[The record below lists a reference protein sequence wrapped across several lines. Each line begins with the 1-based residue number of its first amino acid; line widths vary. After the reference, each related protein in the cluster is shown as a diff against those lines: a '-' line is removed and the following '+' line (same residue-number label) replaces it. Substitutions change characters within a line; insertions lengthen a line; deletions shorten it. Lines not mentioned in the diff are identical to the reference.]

1 MALLEVSHVSKS
13 YGNNRVL
20 DDVTFN
26 ITKGKIVGLLGPN
39 GSGKTTLIKLIND
52 LLKEDSGTIKVE
64 GLDLGVETKKLISY
78 LPDKNYLNNNMTVLE
93 LLNYFKDFYEDFR
106 IDKAK
111 ELIGKLDLDLNQKL
125 KTMSKGT
132 KEKVQLILVMS
143 RKAKLY
149 ILDEPIGG
157 IDPAARDYIINTILT
172 NFSNDASL
180 LISTHLIS
188 DLEKVL
194 DEVIF
199 LKNGKV
205 VRSGSTD
212 EIRKETN
219 MSINDLFRETLIIK
233 SDS

>member
-1 MALLEVSHVSKS
+1 MALLEVSHITKS

-26 ITKGKIVGLLGPN
+26 ISKGKIVGLLGPN

-52 LLKEDSGTIKVE
+52 LLKEDDGIIKVE

-111 ELIGKLDLDLNQKL
+111 ELIGKLGLDLNQKL

-149 ILDEPIGG
+149 VLDEPIGG

-219 MSINDLFRETLIIK
+219 MSINDLFREEFK
-233 SDS
+233 C

>member
-1 MALLEVSHVSKS
+1 M
-13 YGNNRVL
+13 
-20 DDVTFN
+20 
-26 ITKGKIVGLLGPN
+26 
-39 GSGKTTLIKLIND
+39 
-52 LLKEDSGTIKVE
+52 
-64 GLDLGVETKKLISY
+64 
-78 LPDKNYLNNNMTVLE
+78 
-93 LLNYFKDFYEDFR
+93 
-106 IDKAK
+106 
-111 ELIGKLDLDLNQKL
+111 IGKLDLDLNQKL

-219 MSINDLFRETLIIK
+219 MSINDLFREEFK
-233 SDS
+233 C

>member
-1 MALLEVSHVSKS
+1 MALLEVSHITKS
-13 YGNNRVL
+13 YGNNKVL
-20 DDVTFN
+20 DDVTFS
-26 ITKGKIVGLLGPN
+26 IPKGKIVGLLGPN

-52 LLKEDSGTIKVE
+52 LLKEDSGTIKVN

-212 EIRKETN
+212 EIRKETK
-219 MSINDLFRETLIIK
+219 MSINDLFREEFK
-233 SDS
+233 C

>member
-1 MALLEVSHVSKS
+1 MALLEVSHVCKS
-13 YGNNRVL
+13 YGANRVL
-20 DDVTFN
+20 DDVTFS
-26 ITKGKIVGLLGPN
+26 IPKGKIVGLLGPN

-111 ELIGKLDLDLNQKL
+111 ELIGKLNLDLNQKL

-219 MSINDLFRETLIIK
+219 MSINDLFREEFK
-233 SDS
+233 C

>member
-1 MALLEVSHVSKS
+1 MALLEVSHITKS
-13 YGNNRVL
+13 YGNNKVL
-20 DDVTFN
+20 DDVTFS
-26 ITKGKIVGLLGPN
+26 IPKGKIVGLLGPN

-52 LLKEDSGTIKVE
+52 LLKEDSGTIKVN
-64 GLDLGVETKKLISY
+64 GLDLGVETKKIISY

-212 EIRKETN
+212 EIRKETKL
-219 MSINDLFRETLIIK
+219 SINDLFREEFK
-233 SDS
+233 C

>member
-13 YGNNRVL
+13 YGANRVL

-64 GLDLGVETKKLISY
+64 GLELGVETKKLISY

-219 MSINDLFRETLIIK
+219 MSINDLFREK
-233 SDS
+233 FKC

>member
-13 YGNNRVL
+13 YGANRVL
-20 DDVTFN
+20 DDVTFS
-26 ITKGKIVGLLGPN
+26 IPKGKIVGLLGPN

-52 LLKEDSGTIKVE
+52 LLKEDSGSIKVE

-111 ELIGKLDLDLNQKL
+111 ELIGKLGLDLNQKL

-219 MSINDLFRETLIIK
+219 ISINDLFREEFK
-233 SDS
+233 C

>member
-26 ITKGKIVGLLGPN
+26 IAKGKIVGLLGPN

-219 MSINDLFRETLIIK
+219 MSINDLFREEFK
-233 SDS
+233 C

>member
-1 MALLEVSHVSKS
+1 MALLEVSHITKS
-13 YGNNRVL
+13 YGNNKVL
-20 DDVTFN
+20 DDVTFS
-26 ITKGKIVGLLGPN
+26 IPKGKIVGLLGPN

-52 LLKEDSGTIKVE
+52 LLKEDSGTIKVN
-64 GLDLGVETKKLISY
+64 GLDLGVETKKIISY

-172 NFSNDASL
+172 NFSDDASL

-212 EIRKETN
+212 EIRKETKL
-219 MSINDLFRETLIIK
+219 SINDLFREEFK
-233 SDS
+233 C

>member
-1 MALLEVSHVSKS
+1 MALLEVSHVTKS
-13 YGNNRVL
+13 YGANRVL
-20 DDVTFN
+20 DDVTFK
-26 ITKGKIVGLLGPN
+26 ISKGKIVGLLGPN

-78 LPDKNYLNNNMTVLE
+78 LPDKNYLNNNMTVIE

-111 ELIGKLDLDLNQKL
+111 ELIGKLNLDLNQKL

-172 NFSNDASL
+172 NFSDDASL

-205 VRSGSTD
+205 VRCGSTD
-212 EIRKETN
+212 EIRKETKL
-219 MSINDLFRETLIIK
+219 SINDLFREEFK
-233 SDS
+233 C

>member
-52 LLKEDSGTIKVE
+52 LLKEDSGSIKVE
-64 GLDLGVETKKLISY
+64 GLDLGVETMKLISY

-111 ELIGKLDLDLNQKL
+111 ELIGKLGLDLNQKL

-172 NFSNDASL
+172 NFKFIVNL
-180 LISTHLIS
+180 
-188 DLEKVL
+188 
-194 DEVIF
+194 
-199 LKNGKV
+199 
-205 VRSGSTD
+205 
-212 EIRKETN
+212 
-219 MSINDLFRETLIIK
+219 
-233 SDS
+233 

>member
-13 YGNNRVL
+13 YGANRVL
-20 DDVTFN
+20 DDVTFS
-26 ITKGKIVGLLGPN
+26 IPKGKIVGLLGPN

-52 LLKEDSGTIKVE
+52 LLKEDSGSIKVE

-111 ELIGKLDLDLNQKL
+111 ELIGKLGLDLNQKL

-199 LKNGKV
+199 SKNGKV

-212 EIRKETN
+212 EIRKETK
-219 MSINDLFRETLIIK
+219 MSINDLFREEFK
-233 SDS
+233 C

>member
-20 DDVTFN
+20 DNVTFN

-64 GLDLGVETKKLISY
+64 GLNLGVETKKLISY

-111 ELIGKLDLDLNQKL
+111 ELIGKLNLDLNQKL

>member
-13 YGNNRVL
+13 YGANRVL

-64 GLDLGVETKKLISY
+64 GLNLGVETKKLISY

-111 ELIGKLDLDLNQKL
+111 ELIGKLGLDLNQKL

-219 MSINDLFRETLIIK
+219 MSINDLFREEFK
-233 SDS
+233 C

>member
-111 ELIGKLDLDLNQKL
+111 ELIGKLNLDLNQKL

-157 IDPAARDYIINTILT
+157 IDPATRDYIINTILT

-219 MSINDLFRETLIIK
+219 MSINDLFREEFK
-233 SDS
+233 C

>member
-13 YGNNRVL
+13 YGANRVL
-20 DDVTFN
+20 DDVTFS
-26 ITKGKIVGLLGPN
+26 IPKGKIVGLLGPN

-52 LLKEDSGTIKVE
+52 LLKEDSGSIKVE

-205 VRSGSTD
+205 VRTGSTD

-219 MSINDLFRETLIIK
+219 MSINDLFREEFK
-233 SDS
+233 C

>member
-1 MALLEVSHVSKS
+1 MALLEVSHITKS
-13 YGNNRVL
+13 YGNNKVL
-20 DDVTFN
+20 DDVTFS
-26 ITKGKIVGLLGPN
+26 IPKGKIVGLLGPN

-64 GLDLGVETKKLISY
+64 GLDLGVETKKIISY

-212 EIRKETN
+212 EIRKETKL
-219 MSINDLFRETLIIK
+219 SINDLFREEFK
-233 SDS
+233 C

>member
-1 MALLEVSHVSKS
+1 MALLEVNHVSKS
-13 YGNNRVL
+13 YGANRVL
-20 DDVTFN
+20 DDVTFS
-26 ITKGKIVGLLGPN
+26 IPKGKIVGLLGPN

-52 LLKEDSGTIKVE
+52 LLKEDSGIIKVG

-205 VRSGSTD
+205 VRTGSTD

-219 MSINDLFRETLIIK
+219 MSINDLFREEFK
-233 SDS
+233 C

>member
-1 MALLEVSHVSKS
+1 MALLEVSHITKS
-13 YGNNRVL
+13 YGNNKVL
-20 DDVTFN
+20 DDVTFS
-26 ITKGKIVGLLGPN
+26 IPKGKIVGLLGPN

-52 LLKEDSGTIKVE
+52 LLKEDSGTIKVN
-64 GLDLGVETKKLISY
+64 GLDLGVETKKIISY

-172 NFSNDASL
+172 NFSDDASL

-212 EIRKETN
+212 EIRKERRQN
-219 MSINDLFRETLIIK
+219 YLLMIYLGRNLNVR
-233 SDS
+233 

>member
-26 ITKGKIVGLLGPN
+26 IAKGKIVGLLGPN

-111 ELIGKLDLDLNQKL
+111 ELIGKLGLDLNQKL

-132 KEKVQLILVMS
+132 KENVQLILVMS

-205 VRSGSTD
+205 VRCGSTD
-212 EIRKETN
+212 EIRKETKL
-219 MSINDLFRETLIIK
+219 SINDLFREEFK
-233 SDS
+233 C

>member
-1 MALLEVSHVSKS
+1 MALLEVNHITKS
-13 YGNNRVL
+13 YGTNKVL

-26 ITKGKIVGLLGPN
+26 ISKGKIVGLLGPN

-111 ELIGKLDLDLNQKL
+111 ELISKLDLDLNQKL

-172 NFSNDASL
+172 NFSDDASL

-212 EIRKETN
+212 EIRKETK
-219 MSINDLFRETLIIK
+219 MSINDLFREEFK
-233 SDS
+233 C

>member
-13 YGNNRVL
+13 YGANRVL
-20 DDVTFN
+20 DDVTFS
-26 ITKGKIVGLLGPN
+26 IPKGKIVGLLGPN

-52 LLKEDSGTIKVE
+52 LLKEDDGTIKVE
-64 GLDLGVETKKLISY
+64 GLALGVETKKLISY

-212 EIRKETN
+212 EIRKETK
-219 MSINDLFRETLIIK
+219 MSINDLFREEFK
-233 SDS
+233 C

>member
-1 MALLEVSHVSKS
+1 MALLEVSHITKS
-13 YGNNRVL
+13 YGNNIVL
-20 DDVTFN
+20 NDVTFN
-26 ITKGKIVGLLGPN
+26 IPKGKIVGLLGPN

-52 LLKEDSGTIKVE
+52 LLKEDDGTIKVN

-111 ELIGKLDLDLNQKL
+111 ELIGKLNLDLNQKL

-149 ILDEPIGG
+149 VLDEPIVG

-205 VRSGSTD
+205 VRCGSTD

-219 MSINDLFRETLIIK
+219 MSINDLFREEFK
-233 SDS
+233 C

>member
-13 YGNNRVL
+13 YGANRVL
-20 DDVTFN
+20 DDVTFS
-26 ITKGKIVGLLGPN
+26 IPKGKIVGLLGPN

-52 LLKEDSGTIKVE
+52 LLKEDSGSIKVE

-111 ELIGKLDLDLNQKL
+111 ELIGKLNLDLNQKL

-212 EIRKETN
+212 DIRKETN
-219 MSINDLFRETLIIK
+219 MSINDLFREEFK
-233 SDS
+233 C

>member
-1 MALLEVSHVSKS
+1 MALLEVNNITKS
-13 YGNNRVL
+13 YGNNIVL
-20 DDVTFN
+20 DDVTFS
-26 ITKGKIVGLLGPN
+26 IPKGKIVGLLGPN

-52 LLKEDSGTIKVE
+52 LLKEDDGTIKVE

-93 LLNYFKDFYEDFR
+93 LLNYFKDFYLDFR

-111 ELIGKLDLDLNQKL
+111 ELISKLGLDLNQKL

-172 NFSNDASL
+172 NFSDDASL

-212 EIRKETN
+212 YIRKETK
-219 MSINDLFRETLIIK
+219 MSINDLFREEFK
-233 SDS
+233 C

>member
-20 DDVTFN
+20 DDITFN

-205 VRSGSTD
+205 VRNGSTD

-219 MSINDLFRETLIIK
+219 MSINDLFREEFK
-233 SDS
+233 C

>member
-111 ELIGKLDLDLNQKL
+111 ELIGKLGLDLNQKL

-205 VRSGSTD
+205 VRCGSTD

-219 MSINDLFRETLIIK
+219 MSINDLFREEFK
-233 SDS
+233 C

>member
-1 MALLEVSHVSKS
+1 MTLLEVSHVSKS

-64 GLDLGVETKKLISY
+64 GLELGVETKKLISY

-172 NFSNDASL
+172 NFNDDASL

-219 MSINDLFRETLIIK
+219 MSINDLFREEFK
-233 SDS
+233 C

>member
-13 YGNNRVL
+13 YGANRVL

-111 ELIGKLDLDLNQKL
+111 ELIGKLGLDLNQKL

-219 MSINDLFRETLIIK
+219 MSINDLFREEFK
-233 SDS
+233 C

>member
-1 MALLEVSHVSKS
+1 MTLLEVSHVSKS

-64 GLDLGVETKKLISY
+64 GLELGVETKKLISY

-111 ELIGKLDLDLNQKL
+111 ELIGKLGLDLNQKL
-125 KTMSKGT
+125 KIMSKGT

-219 MSINDLFRETLIIK
+219 MSINDLFREEFK
-233 SDS
+233 C

>member
-1 MALLEVSHVSKS
+1 MALLEVSHVTKS

-20 DDVTFN
+20 DDVTFK
-26 ITKGKIVGLLGPN
+26 ISKGKIVGLLGPN

-111 ELIGKLDLDLNQKL
+111 ELIGKLNLDLNQKL

-172 NFSNDASL
+172 NFSDDASL

-205 VRSGSTD
+205 VRCGSTD
-212 EIRKETN
+212 EIRKETKL
-219 MSINDLFRETLIIK
+219 SINDLFREEFK
-233 SDS
+233 C

>member
-26 ITKGKIVGLLGPN
+26 IAKGKIVGLLGPN

-111 ELIGKLDLDLNQKL
+111 ELIGKLNLDLNQKL

-194 DEVIF
+194 DEVLF

-219 MSINDLFRETLIIK
+219 MSINDLFREEFK
-233 SDS
+233 C

>member
-13 YGNNRVL
+13 YGANRVL

-26 ITKGKIVGLLGPN
+26 ITKGKIVGILGPN

-219 MSINDLFRETLIIK
+219 MSINDLFREEFK
-233 SDS
+233 C

>member
-1 MALLEVSHVSKS
+1 MALLEVNHITKS
-13 YGNNRVL
+13 YVNNIVL
-20 DDVTFN
+20 DDVTFS
-26 ITKGKIVGLLGPN
+26 IPKGKIIGLLGPN

-52 LLKEDSGTIKVE
+52 LLKADFGTIKVE

-93 LLNYFKDFYEDFR
+93 LLNYFKDFYENFR

-111 ELIGKLDLDLNQKL
+111 ELISKLGLDLNQKL

-172 NFSNDASL
+172 NFSDDASL

-205 VRSGSTD
+205 IRSGSTD
-212 EIRKETN
+212 EIRKETK
-219 MSINDLFRETLIIK
+219 MSINDLFREEFK
-233 SDS
+233 C

>member
-13 YGNNRVL
+13 YGANRVL
-20 DDVTFN
+20 DDVTFS
-26 ITKGKIVGLLGPN
+26 IPKGKIVGLLGPN

-52 LLKEDSGTIKVE
+52 LLKEESGSIKVE

-172 NFSNDASL
+172 NFNDDASL

-205 VRSGSTD
+205 VRCGSTD
-212 EIRKETN
+212 EIRKETKL
-219 MSINDLFRETLIIK
+219 SINDLFREEFK
-233 SDS
+233 C